1 MLPQRVEPTGNEVVL
16 LFTDGQANRGLTST
30 AAITDAVRRTWGR
43 LGAPAVHTFGF
54 GSDHNED
61 MLRSVAASNKGMYYF
76 IGNGGEIPAAF
87 ADCLGGLT
95 SIVARR
101 LQLVVEVPRPLPHA
115 VEVLEVVTK
124 YSVKTVEAGAK
135 FEVTIPDLYS
145 EEQRDVVFRLR
156 LGRHTATA
164 AEAKDDGTVALSGSA
179 AASAASWAASA
190 ASAGAVPLLRFQL
203 AYRCVAVSPEADKSV
218 VAVTAIARPAAV
230 VGSAVRYN
238 ERLDE
243 QRNRIE
249 CARAIED
256 ASATADRAGGGNGG
270 DEAMQAA
277 RKRIEA
283 AKVRIAG
290 SRSGKGRACQ
300 ELQKDLDECMAGLE
314 SRAVYRSFGRKAN
327 ISMAMSHQMQRSCM
341 QSKGAGRSQAYSNVS
356 KARMKAKFKRSKGQ

>member
-43 LGAPAVHTFGF
+43 LVAPAVHTFGF

-156 LGRHTATA
+156 RGLRSLMGGLR
-164 AEAKDDGTVALSGSA
+164 GLCWGGPA
-179 AASAASWAASA
+179 AAIPARL
-190 ASAGAVPLLRFQL
+190 PL
-203 AYRCVAVSPEADKSV
+203 RCRV
-218 VAVTAIARPAAV
+218 
-230 VGSAVRYN
+230 
-238 ERLDE
+238 
-243 QRNRIE
+243 
-249 CARAIED
+249 
-256 ASATADRAGGGNGG
+256 AGGG
-270 DEAMQAA
+270 Q
-277 RKRIEA
+277 
-283 AKVRIAG
+283 VR
-290 SRSGKGRACQ
+290 RRRRRHRAP
-300 ELQKDLDECMAGLE
+300 
-314 SRAVYRSFGRKAN
+314 RRR
-327 ISMAMSHQMQRSCM
+327 R
-341 QSKGAGRSQAYSNVS
+341 
-356 KARMKAKFKRSKGQ
+356 